1 MFIREEVW
9 KDDKSNE
16 INEVHEE
23 NIEIIFWTKEV
34 FIFSKFIEVNDEHPE
49 NIFCIFVTWEV
60 SKLDKSISTIFFK
73 FKNIFLQDVILCS
86 IHFIFII
93 FSSDSKFTIHN
104 PSPIIFPFKYI
115 SSGHL

>member
-1 MFIREEVW
+1 MFNREEVL
-9 KDDKSNE
+9 KIDKSNE
-16 INEVHEE
+16 VKEMHEE

-34 FIFSKFIEVNDEHPE
+34 SIFNKFIEVNDEHPE
-49 NIFCIFVTWEV
+49 NIFCIFVTCEV
-60 SKLDKSISTIFFK
+60 SKPDRSISDIFFK
-73 FKNIFLQDVILCS
+73 FKNIFLQDVIFCS

-93 FSSDSKFTIHN
+93 FSSDSKFTIHT